1 MDYLSPLS
9 VYKLQELLLNNDATL
24 VGLGDLT
31 NPNTL
36 LSIFG
41 IMVTVILM
49 TKGIKGGV
57 FYGMIITIIVG
68 MIFGLIDVPDPSC

>member
-1 MDYLSPLS
+1 MM
-9 VYKLQELLLNNDATL
+9 QLLLD
-24 VGLGDLT
+24 LGDLT

-41 IMVTVILM
+41 ILVTVILM

-57 FYGMIITIIVG
+57 FYGMIITVIVG
-68 MIFGLIDVPDPSC
+68 MIFGLIDVPDRIVDEVPSIAPTFGAVIRFI